1 MKRFFFILAFF
12 AGLSF
17 CLVGPINRTPLHE
30 RAFYQELKSTFDT
43 LKLIPSAKGKLKV
56 GWSSFGII
64 PNHTMPMAGYAPRKS
79 FDSVHD
85 SLYTKI
91 LSISNGYTTTY
102 LITID
107 LLIFPPTLKQLLEAR
122 MKSAIDFIYLSAS
135 HTHSGLGGWNESVAG
150 QFIAGNYNEK
160 WLKTLADSIISNMNK
175 ANHSSR
181 AASLSYW
188 ETDASEYVSNRLEDH
203 GKTDGKLRGIQVVR
217 EDSIKA
223 IMFTY
228 SAHPTNI
235 DHLSK
240 ILSGDYPNATNKAL
254 EKKGFAF
261 SMFMAGMM
269 GSHRL
274 DHIEGSDY
282 ELVNNTAE
290 KLSDKIEKASVGS
303 MIDSASITYR
313 SIDLP
318 MGSSQLRIT
327 DNWKLRDWLFA
338 AALGR
343 LEATIT
349 YLKIGDMLFLG
360 TSCDFSGELA
370 VSQKLG
376 ELANKRGIH
385 LIITSFNGNYTG
397 YITDDIHYNHA
408 EKEEVRAM
416 NWVGPYYGAYY
427 SEIVNLLIQ
436 K

>member
-1 MKRFFFILAFF
+1 MKPA
-12 AGLSF
+12 
-17 CLVGPINRTPLHE
+17 T
-30 RAFYQELKSTFDT
+30 
-43 LKLIPSAKGKLKV
+43 
-56 GWSSFGII
+56 
-64 PNHTMPMAGYAPRKS
+64 
-79 FDSVHD
+79 
-85 SLYTKI
+85 
-91 LSISNGYTTTY
+91 
-102 LITID
+102 
-107 LLIFPPTLKQLLEAR
+107 
-122 MKSAIDFIYLSAS
+122 DFIYLSAS
-135 HTHSGLGGWNESVAG
+135 HTHSGLGGWNETVAG
-150 QFIAGNYNEK
+150 QFIAGNYSEK
-160 WLKTLADSIISNMNK
+160 WLKTLAESIISNMNK
-175 ANHSSR
+175 ANHSSLP
-181 AASLSYW
+181 ASLSYW
-188 ETDASEYVSNRLEDH
+188 ETDASEYVSNRLETH
-203 GKTDGKLRGIQVVR
+203 GKTDGKLRGIQVFR

-223 IMFTY
+223 ILFTY

-240 ILSGDYPNATNKAL
+240 IISGDYPNATNKAL

-261 SMFMAGMM
+261 SMFMAGTM

-282 ELVNNTAE
+282 ELVNNAAE
-290 KLSDKIEKASVGS
+290 KLSDKIEKASVGPV
-303 MIDSASITYR
+303 IDSASITYR
-313 SIDLP
+313 SIGLP

-327 DNWKLRDWLFA
+327 DNLKLRDWLFT

-360 TSCDFSGELA
+360 TSCDFSGEVA

-376 ELANKRGIH
+376 ELANMRGTH

-397 YITDDIHYNHA
+397 YITDDTHYDHA

>member
-12 AGLSF
+12 ACLSF

-30 RAFYQELKSTFDT
+30 RDFYKDMQTTFDT
-43 LKLIPSAKGKLKV
+43 LKIIPSPKGKLKV

-64 PNHTMPMAGYAPRKS
+64 PDHALPMAGYAPRDH

-91 LSISNGYTTTY
+91 LSISNGYTTSY

-107 LLIFPPTLKQLLEAR
+107 LLIFPPALKQLVEAR
-122 MKSAIDFIYLSAS
+122 IKSAADFVYLSAS
-135 HTHSGLGGWNESVAG
+135 HTHSGLGGWNESTAG
-150 QFIAGNYNEK
+150 QFIVGNYNEK
-160 WLKTLADSIISNMNK
+160 WLETLADSIISNMNN
-175 ANHSSR
+175 ANYSSLP
-181 AASLSYW
+181 ASLSYW
-188 ETDASEYVSNRLEDH
+188 ETDASEYVSNRLEEN
-203 GKTDGKLRGIQVVR
+203 GKTDGKLRGIQAIR
-217 EDSIKA
+217 EDSLKA
-223 IMFTY
+223 ILFTY

-261 SMFMAGMM
+261 SIFMAGMM

-274 DHIEGSDY
+274 DHVEGSDY
-282 ELVNNTAE
+282 ELVNNAAE
-290 KLSDKIEKASVGS
+290 KLRDKIKDALVSS
-303 MIDSASITYR
+303 KIDSASITHV

-327 DNWKLRDWLFA
+327 NNWKLRDWLFT
-338 AALGR
+338 AALGK

-349 YLKIGDMLFLG
+349 YLKIGDILFLG
-360 TSCDFSGELA
+360 TSCDFSGEIA
-370 VSQKLG
+370 VTKKLD
-376 ELANKRGIH
+376 ELANKQGTH

-397 YITDDIHYNHA
+397 YITDDIHYDHA

-416 NWVGPYYGAYY
+416 NWVGPYYGTYY